1 MTQHNLQINFL
12 ELYRNDDRIFSEIS
26 FDLSEGQHLLIS
38 GANGTGKTSLLRVIC
53 GLTIPTGGTI
63 LWNQLATNNID
74 CRYYEHLA
82 YLGHK
87 NALIPEL
94 TARENLEYTFE
105 GNRSMNRTSSVLEA
119 FDLNNYLD
127 QYAEKLSNGQI
138 RKIALSR
145 ILLSEKTLWIL
156 DEPAA
161 NLDTSG
167 TQFLLT
173 EMQAHLDQGGM
184 LITTSNLNDQTLKPS
199 SEINLDKA

>member
-105 GNRSMNRTSSVLEA
+105 GNQSMNRTSSVLEA

-156 DEPAA
+156 DEPVA

-167 TQFLLT
+167 TQFLLA

>member
-1 MTQHNLQINFL
+1 
-12 ELYRNDDRIFSEIS
+12 
-26 FDLSEGQHLLIS
+26 
-38 GANGTGKTSLLRVIC
+38 
-53 GLTIPTGGTI
+53 
-63 LWNQLATNNID
+63 
-74 CRYYEHLA
+74 
-82 YLGHK
+82 
-87 NALIPEL
+87 
-94 TARENLEYTFE
+94 
-105 GNRSMNRTSSVLEA
+105 
-119 FDLNNYLD
+119 LD
-127 QYAEKLSNGQI
+127 QFAEKLSNGQI

-156 DEPAA
+156 DEPVA

>member
-1 MTQHNLQINFL
+1 
-12 ELYRNDDRIFSEIS
+12 LYRNDDCIFSEIS

-63 LWNQLATNNID
+63 LWNQLATNNIN

-105 GNRSMNRTSSVLEA
+105 GIRSINRTSSVLEA
-119 FDLNNYLD
+119 FGLNKYLD

-156 DEPAA
+156 DEPVA

-167 TQFLLT
+167 TQFLLA

-184 LITTSNLNDQTLKPS
+184 LITTSNLNDQTLKPN

>member
-1 MTQHNLQINFL
+1 LTQHNLQINFL

-105 GNRSMNRTSSVLEA
+105 GNRSINRTSSVLEA